1 MKDKSTLYFLNFIVL
16 CHEALLC
23 GSAVERG
30 LILFLIHD
38 AYGFHQM
45 PHLPP
50 LGWVCP
56 KRPLA
61 SFEPHLH
68 VKRGQ
73 SRNPNH
79 QEISRFRN

>member
-50 LGWVCP
+50 IFPWGV
-56 KRPLA
+56 
-61 SFEPHLH
+61 
-68 VKRGQ
+68 
-73 SRNPNH
+73 
-79 QEISRFRN
+79 I